1 MIPDFALSILADGF
15 FAAVAAIGFSVIS
28 NPPRKAIP
36 ICALLAAVGH
46 GLRFFLIENTSMGIV
61 VSTCIASF
69 IIGLLSIFF
78 AKRVYCP
85 AEVFAFP
92 SLLPMIPGMYAY
104 KTVLFLMQFFQTE
117 NEKVLL
123 DTLIGVFANGL
134 KTVFILFALVVGI
147 ALSLYKEQTLMMT
160 RRPMGNP
167 SPEGKKH

>member
-1 MIPDFALSILADGF
+1 MISEFALSILADGF

-46 GLRFFLIENTSMGIV
+46 GLRFVLVNNTSMGIV

-69 IIGLLSIFF
+69 LIGLLSIFF

-92 SLLPMIPGMYAY
+92 ALLPMIPGMYAY
-104 KTVLFLMQFFQTE
+104 KTVLFLMQFFQTSD
-117 NEKVLL
+117 EKVLF
-123 DTLIGVFANGL
+123 DTLIGIFDNGL
-134 KTVFILFALVVGI
+134 KTGFILLALVAGI
-147 ALSLYKEQTLMMT
+147 ALSLYREQALMMT
-160 RRPMGNP
+160 RRPVN
-167 SPEGKKH
+167 K